1 MYFYEIVTK
10 YQRQTGEDNPGLVKE
25 TYLVEA
31 INPTNAE
38 ARLVEEIEAFIFGDQ
53 ETERITKRNIFDLF
67 PNEEATNWFKARVE
81 LIYPEEDGR
90 EYRKAVTILVQ
101 ADTISDALSFLKNQ
115 MSHLDCEIV
124 GLVKSP
130 ILEVYRATNDVTE

>member
-53 ETERITKRNIFDLF
+53 ETERITKRNIFDLL
-67 PNEEATNWFKARVE
+67 PKKDGEYWYKSRVE
-81 LIYPEEDGR
+81 LITIEEDGR
-90 EYRKAVTILVQ
+90 EFRKAVTILVQ
-101 ADTISDALSFLKNQ
+101 ANTISEALNILKEQ
-115 MSHLDCEIV
+115 TSHLDCDIV
-124 GLVKSP
+124 GLAKSP
-130 ILEVYRATNDVTE
+130 ILEVYRATNDVME

>member
-25 TYLVEA
+25 TYLVES

-38 ARLVEEIEAFIFGDQ
+38 ARVIEKIKPFIFGDH

-81 LIYPEEDGR
+81 RITIDG
-90 EYRKAVTILVQ
+90 EQESRKTVTMLVQ
-101 ADTISDALSFLKNQ
+101 ADTISDALRKLKDETAGI
-115 MSHLDCEIV
+115 DCEIV
-124 GLVKSP
+124 GLAKSP
-130 ILEVYRATNDVTE
+130 ILEVFRV

>member
-38 ARLVEEIEAFIFGDQ
+38 ARVIEGIKPFIFGDH

-81 LIYPEEDGR
+81 LITIDG
-90 EYRKAVTILVQ
+90 EQESRKTVTMLVQ
-101 ADTISDALSFLKNQ
+101 ADTISDALRTLKDKTAN
-115 MSHLDCEIV
+115 LDCEII
-124 GLVKSP
+124 GLAKSP
-130 ILEVYRATNDVTE
+130 IIEVYRA

>member
-38 ARLVEEIEAFIFGDQ
+38 ARVIDEIKPFIFGDH

-81 LIYPEEDGR
+81 RITIDG
-90 EYRKAVTILVQ
+90 EQESRKTVTMLVQ
-101 ADTISDALSFLKNQ
+101 ADTISDALRTLKDETAN
-115 MSHLDCEIV
+115 LDCDIV
-124 GLVKSP
+124 GLAKSP
-130 ILEVYRATNDVTE
+130 ILEVFRATNDVMK

>member
-53 ETERITKRNIFDLF
+53 ETERITKRNIYEIFANSDG
-67 PNEEATNWFKARVE
+67 ENWYKGRVE
-81 LIYPEEDGR
+81 LIVVDGDT
-90 EYRKAVTILVQ
+90 ESRKAVTVLVE
-101 ADTISDALSFLKNQ
+101 ACDITDALNILKKE
-115 MSHLDCEIV
+115 MASYDCEIIGV
-124 GLVKSP
+124 AKSP
-130 ILEVYRATNDVTE
+130 IVDVYRA

>member
-81 LIYPEEDGR
+81 LITIDG
-90 EYRKAVTILVQ
+90 EQESRKTVTMLVQ
-101 ADTISDALSFLKNQ
+101 ADTISDALRTLKDKTAN
-115 MSHLDCEIV
+115 LDCDIV
-124 GLVKSP
+124 GLAKSP
-130 ILEVYRATNDVTE
+130 ILEVYRATNDVME

>member
-53 ETERITKRNIFDLF
+53 ETERITKRNIYEIFANPDG
-67 PNEEATNWFKARVE
+67 ENWYKGRVE
-81 LIYPEEDGR
+81 LITIDG
-90 EYRKAVTILVQ
+90 EQESRKTVTMLVQ
-101 ADTISDALSFLKNQ
+101 ADTISDALRTLKDKTAN
-115 MSHLDCEIV
+115 LDCDIV
-124 GLVKSP
+124 GLAKSP
-130 ILEVYRATNDVTE
+130 ILEVYRATNDVME

>member
-1 MYFYEIVTK
+1 MYFYEILTK

-81 LIYPEEDGR
+81 LITIDG
-90 EYRKAVTILVQ
+90 EQESRKTVTMLVQ
-101 ADTISDALSFLKNQ
+101 ADTISDALRTLKDKTAN
-115 MSHLDCEIV
+115 LDCDIV
-124 GLVKSP
+124 GLAKSP
-130 ILEVYRATNDVTE
+130 ILEVFRV

>member
-38 ARLVEEIEAFIFGDQ
+38 ARVIEEIKPFIFGDH
-53 ETERITKRNIFDLF
+53 ETERITKRNIVDLF

-81 LIYPEEDGR
+81 IIYPEEDGR

-101 ADTISDALSFLKNQ
+101 ADTISDALRTLKDKTAN
-115 MSHLDCEIV
+115 LDCEII
-124 GLVKSP
+124 GLAKSP
-130 ILEVYRATNDVTE
+130 ILEVFRV